1 VYIQCIYVSELL
13 TVRIPKEIRA
23 KMKKYSHINWSEVV
37 RNAIIQKIEEEELKE
52 DIRKAIQIM
61 DSIRLKVLREQGA
74 ARDYDSSEVIRYWR
88 EKLS

>member
-1 VYIQCIYVSELL
+1 MSELY

-23 KMKKYSHINWSEVV
+23 KMRKYSHVNWSEVI
-37 RNAIIQKIEEEELKE
+37 RRAITQKIEEEERKE

-61 DSIRLKVLREQGA
+61 DSIRLKVLKEQGA
-74 ARDYDSSEVIRYWR
+74 AKDYDSSEVIRYWR

>member
-1 VYIQCIYVSELL
+1 MSELY

-23 KMKKYSHINWSEVV
+23 KMRKYSHVNWSEVI
-37 RNAIIQKIEEEELKE
+37 RRAIIQKIEEEERKE

-61 DSIRLKVLREQGA
+61 DSIRLKVLKEQGA
-74 ARDYDSSEVIRYWR
+74 AKDYDSSEVIRYWR